1 VRPSAQSGRTG
12 STSLARYGLRLAL
25 GITLVGWLA
34 WFGDWRTM
42 ARHLGGLS
50 IGWFGLAV
58 STYLVGQSLC
68 AWKWS
73 LLARTLGFHRPLR
86 FFWVTYLRGMFASL
100 FLPTSIGGDTFR
112 TLALARRKGD
122 MVGATISVL
131 ADRGL
136 GALAMVWI
144 AALALIFDPEIRA
157 LSAATTAIYVVCGLL
172 TACFL
177 IPFVVPPDFTRRQ
190 FLRRVMACWSRPA
203 TLVGSLGIGFVF
215 QFLAGL
221 VYWMLGRALGV
232 PVGPMFYFL
241 LSPVVS
247 IAELSPVTPNGVG
260 ERTVAL
266 VALFQLIGVGA
277 EWAVGLGLAWT
288 AMGLL
293 ASLGGGAVWLW
304 EPKHAF

>member
-1 VRPSAQSGRTG
+1 MRPSAQSGRAG
-12 STSLARYGLRLAL
+12 STGLARYGLRLAL
-25 GITLVGWLA
+25 GIALVGWLA
-34 WFGDWRTM
+34 WSGDWRTM

-50 IGWFGLAV
+50 PGWFGLAGG
-58 STYLVGQSLC
+58 TYLLGQSLC

-73 LLARTLGFHRPLR
+73 LLARTLGFQRPLR
-86 FFWVTYLRGMFASL
+86 FFWVTYSGGMFASL
-100 FLPTSIGGDTFR
+100 FLPTSIGGDMFR
-112 TLALARRKGD
+112 TLALARREGD
-122 MVGATISVL
+122 SVGATVSVL

-144 AALALIFDPEIRA
+144 AALALTLDPGIRSLSGGTTVIYA
-157 LSAATTAIYVVCGLL
+157 LCGVL
-172 TACFL
+172 TAGFL
-177 IPFVVPPDFTRRQ
+177 MPFVVPPDFTRHH
-190 FLRRVMACWSRPA
+190 FVRRVMACWSRPA
-203 TLVGSLGIGFVF
+203 ILVGSLGIGFVF

-232 PVGPMFYFL
+232 PVGPTFYFL

-266 VALFQLIGVGA
+266 VALFHLIGVGS

-288 AMGLL
+288 AMVLL
-293 ASLGGGAVWLW
+293 ASLGAGTVWLW
-304 EPKHAF
+304 KPEHAL

>member
-1 VRPSAQSGRTG
+1 M
-12 STSLARYGLRLAL
+12 ARYGLKLAL
-25 GITLVGWLA
+25 GIALVGWLA
-34 WFGDWRTM
+34 RYGDWRTM
-42 ARHLGGLS
+42 ARHLGGIS
-50 IGWFGLAV
+50 PGWFGLAV
-58 STYLVGQSLC
+58 GTYLVGQSLC

-144 AALALIFDPEIRA
+144 AALALIFDPDIRA
-157 LSAATTAIYVVCGLL
+157 LSAATIVIYVVCGVL
-172 TACFL
+172 TVGFL
-177 IPFVVPPDFTRRQ
+177 MPFIVHPGIAPRLRFV
-190 FLRRVMACWSRPA
+190 RRVLACWSRPT
-203 TLVGSLGIGFVF
+203 TLVGSLAIGFVF
-215 QFLAGL
+215 QGLAGL
-221 VYWMLGRALGV
+221 VYWMLGRALGI
-232 PVGPMFYFL
+232 PVGPTFYFL

-247 IAELSPVTPNGVG
+247 IAELSPVTLNGVG

-266 VALFQLIGVGA
+266 VALFHLIGVA
-277 EWAVGLGLAWT
+277 SELAVGLGLAWT
-288 AMGLL
+288 AMALL

-304 EPKHAF
+304 KPEHAV

>member
-1 VRPSAQSGRTG
+1 VRPSAQSGRAVSTG
-12 STSLARYGLRLAL
+12 LARYGLRLGL
-25 GITLVGWLA
+25 GIALVGWLA
-34 WFGDWRTM
+34 WSGDWRTM
-42 ARHLGGLS
+42 ARHLGALS
-50 IGWFGLAV
+50 PGWFGLAGG
-58 STYLVGQSLC
+58 TYLLGQSLC

-73 LLARTLGFHRPLR
+73 LLAQTLGFQRPLR
-86 FFWVTYLRGMFASL
+86 FFWVTYLGGMFASL
-100 FLPTSIGGDTFR
+100 FLPTSIGGDMFR
-112 TLALARRKGD
+112 TLALARREGD
-122 MVGATISVL
+122 SVGATVSVL

-144 AALALIFDPEIRA
+144 AALALTLDPGIRS
-157 LSAATTAIYVVCGLL
+157 LSAATSVIYALCGVL
-172 TACFL
+172 TAGFL
-177 IPFVVPPDFTRRQ
+177 MPFVVPPDSTRHH
-190 FLRRVMACWSRPA
+190 FVRRVMACWSRPA

-232 PVGPMFYFL
+232 PVGPTFYFL

-266 VALFQLIGVGA
+266 VALFHLIGVGS

-288 AMGLL
+288 AMVLL
-293 ASLGGGAVWLW
+293 ASLGAGTVWLW
-304 EPKHAF
+304 KPEHAL